1 MSYNKLLTKA
11 AIIVTSI
18 FNLKIWFCLV
28 KRAVYIGSIMGG
40 GEIMGCYI
48 QEHPYCRMC
57 NMLLLPYA
65 WFILTLA
72 WTYFGKLEHWTIQ
85 NAGCKKPKVLYYVCR
100 VKYKWSGVFHDL
112 ELRGVFPIFLMK
124 IKGKP
129 KVGWTNS
136 NGGLC

>member
-18 FNLKIWFCLV
+18 FNLKFWFCPV

-65 WFILTLA
+65 
-72 WTYFGKLEHWTIQ
+72 
-85 NAGCKKPKVLYYVCR
+85 
-100 VKYKWSGVFHDL
+100 
-112 ELRGVFPIFLMK
+112 
-124 IKGKP
+124 
-129 KVGWTNS
+129 
-136 NGGLC
+136 